1 MKKLFYFIFIYL
13 CFSAITQAQQYR
25 LKYSADEGRP
35 LSLENVIRLS
45 LENSYDLL
53 LIEQDLII
61 SQQRIK
67 EAKFLYFPQFSLN
80 GSATAYNL
88 DYPMILP
95 EMIGQRILMS
105 DPSHKKDDLFYGVGI
120 TAVQYIYGGGR
131 ISSTLDLARASNKE
145 TQSRYQNAKN
155 NVIYSAKTAFYE
167 YLYAQEKNKLA
178 EDVLNQA
185 KRAAKTTELS
195 LSQKILVSAELSSF
209 ESLTAKAK
217 EDLNKAKIKLLK
229 VLNKEFNS
237 EVSFE
242 GSLDYNPIDVD
253 LKKLNLWA
261 MEFRPEV
268 RSAMYKVEMDN
279 IAVKL
284 SLTRSY
290 PDILLGA
297 SYDRQGVD
305 SLKQENMQVSLAV
318 KLPIGYD
325 YSTQIKQK
333 RAEQRQTVLRQAAV
347 EDTVRMQVL
356 EAYNNLNFWQTE
368 TPNRIKTW
376 ETIRNQFKNFMKDR
390 SSLKETFES
399 LNYYYQAGVKSL
411 EGQKEH
417 LMAIAN
423 LENAVGKDLK

>member
-1 MKKLFYFIFIYL
+1 MKKLCCFIFLFIVL
-13 CFSAITQAQQYR
+13 SAFTQAQQYR
-25 LKYSADEGRP
+25 LKYSSNENRP

-61 SQQRIK
+61 AEQRIK

-88 DYPMILP
+88 DYPIILP
-95 EMIGQRILMS
+95 EMIGQRILWP
-105 DPSHKKDDLFYGVGI
+105 DNNKRDLFYGVGI
-120 TAVQYIYGGGR
+120 TAVQYLYGGGR
-131 ISSTLDLARASNKE
+131 ISSTLDLARASSKE

-155 NVIYSAKTAFYE
+155 AVIYNAKTAFYE
-167 YLYAQEKNKLA
+167 YLYSQEKNKFT

-185 KRAAKTTELS
+185 KKVARSKELN

-209 ESLTAKAK
+209 ESLASKAKA
-217 EDLNKAKIKLLK
+217 DLNKARINLLK
-229 VLNKEFNS
+229 VLNKELNS

-242 GSLDYNPIDVD
+242 GSLDYNPIEVD

-268 RSAMYKVEMDN
+268 KSAMYKLEMDN

-290 PDILLGA
+290 PDVLLGA
-297 SYDRQGVD
+297 SYDRQGID
-305 SLKQENMQVSLAV
+305 NLKQENMQVSLAV

-325 YSTQIKQK
+325 YSTQVKQK

-356 EAYNNLNFWQTE
+356 EAYNNLIFWQTE
-368 TPNRIKTW
+368 TPARIKTW
-376 ETIRNQFKNFMKDR
+376 ETIKSQFKDFMKTG

-399 LNYYYQAGVKSL
+399 LNYYYQVGVKSL
-411 EGQKEH
+411 EAQKEH
-417 LMAIAN
+417 LLSVAN

>member
-1 MKKLFYFIFIYL
+1 MKKFFCFIFL
-13 CFSAITQAQQYR
+13 CFSLSVFTHAQQYR
-25 LKYSADEGRP
+25 LKYSSDESRP
-35 LSLENVIRLS
+35 LTLENVIRLS

-61 SQQRIK
+61 AQQRIK

-88 DYPMILP
+88 DYPIILP
-95 EMIGQRILMS
+95 ETIGQRLLMP
-105 DPSHKKDDLFYGVGI
+105 DTNHKKEDLFYGVGI
-120 TAVQYIYGGGR
+120 SAVQYIYGGGR

-155 NVIYSAKTAFYE
+155 TVIYNAKKVFYE
-167 YLYAQEKNKLA
+167 YLFAQEKNKFA
-178 EDVLNQA
+178 EDVLNRA
-185 KRAAKTTELS
+185 KQTAKTKELNPS
-195 LSQKILVSAELSSF
+195 EKILVSAEISSF
-209 ESLTAKAK
+209 ESQAAKANA
-217 EDLNKAKIKLLK
+217 ELNKAKINMLK
-229 VLNKEFNS
+229 VLNKELNS
-237 EVSFE
+237 EISFE
-242 GSLDYNPIDVD
+242 GSLDYNPVQVD

-268 RSAMYKVEMDN
+268 KSAMYKLEMDN

-305 SLKQENMQVSLAV
+305 NLKQENMQVSLAV
-318 KLPIGYD
+318 KLPLGYD
-325 YSTQIKQK
+325 YTTQIKQK

-347 EDTVRMQVL
+347 EDAVRMQVL
-356 EAYNNLNFWQTE
+356 EAYNNLIFWQTE
-368 TPNRIKTW
+368 TPTRIKTW
-376 ETIRNQFKNFMKDR
+376 EKIKTQFKDFMKTN
-390 SSLKETFES
+390 SNLKETFES

-411 EGQKEH
+411 EAQKEH
-417 LMAIAN
+417 LVAIAN

>member
-1 MKKLFYFIFIYL
+1 MKKFCCLIFLCL
-13 CFSAITQAQQYR
+13 CFPLLTKAQQYR
-25 LKYSADEGRP
+25 MKYSTDESKP

-61 SQQRIK
+61 AEQRIK
-67 EAKFLYFPQFSLN
+67 EAKFLYLPRFSLN

-88 DYPMILP
+88 DYPIILP
-95 EMIGQRILMS
+95 DMIGQRIIMP
-105 DPSHKKDDLFYGVGI
+105 DTNHKKEDLFYGVGI
-120 TAVQYIYGGGR
+120 SAVQYIYGGGR

-155 NVIYSAKTAFYE
+155 AVIYEAKKTFYE
-167 YLYAQEKNKLA
+167 YLFAQEKNKFA
-178 EDVLNQA
+178 EDILNQA
-185 KRAAKTTELS
+185 KKAARARELNPA
-195 LSQKILVSAELSSF
+195 QKILVSAEISSF
-209 ESLTAKAK
+209 ESQAAKAK
-217 EDLNKAKIKLLK
+217 ADLNKAKINMLK
-229 VLNKEFNS
+229 VLNKELNS
-237 EVSFE
+237 EVTFE
-242 GSLDYNPIDVD
+242 GSLDYNPIEVD

-261 MEFRPEV
+261 MEFRPEMK
-268 RSAMYKVEMDN
+268 SAMYKLEMDN

-305 SLKQENMQVSLAV
+305 NLRQENMQVSLAV
-318 KLPIGYD
+318 KLPLGYD

-333 RAEQRQTVLRQAAV
+333 RAEQRQTVLMQAAI
-347 EDTVRMQVL
+347 EDTVRMQVI

-368 TPNRIKTW
+368 TPTRIKTW
-376 ETIRNQFKNFMKDR
+376 ETIKTQFKDFIKTN
-390 SSLKETFES
+390 SSLKDTFQS
-399 LNYYYQAGVKSL
+399 LNYYYQARVKSL
-411 EGQKEH
+411 EAQKEH
-417 LMAIAN
+417 LIAIAN

>member
-1 MKKLFYFIFIYL
+1 MKKFYCFVFLF
-13 CFSAITQAQQYR
+13 FSLSVLTQAQQYR
-25 LKYSADEGRP
+25 LKYSTDESRP

-45 LENSYDLL
+45 IENSYDLL

-88 DYPMILP
+88 DYPIILP
-95 EMIGQRILMS
+95 EMIGQRILMPDS
-105 DPSHKKDDLFYGVGI
+105 NHRKEDLFYGVGI

-145 TQSRYQNAKN
+145 IQSRYQNAKN
-155 NVIYSAKTAFYE
+155 TVIYEAKKAFYE

-178 EDVLNQA
+178 KEVLNQA
-185 KRAAKTTELS
+185 KQIARTRELNQV
-195 LSQKILVSAELSSF
+195 QKILVSAEISSL
-209 ESLTAKAK
+209 ESITSKAKA
-217 EDLNKAKIKLLK
+217 DLNKAKIKLLK
-229 VLNKEFNS
+229 VLNKELNS

-242 GSLDYNPIDVD
+242 GSLDYIPLETD

-268 RSAMYKVEMDN
+268 KSAMYKLEMDN

-305 SLKQENMQVSLAV
+305 NLKQENMQLSLAV
-318 KLPIGYD
+318 KLPLGYD
-325 YSTQIKQK
+325 YTTQIKQK
-333 RAEQRQTVLRQAAV
+333 RAEQRQTVLRQAAI
-347 EDTVRMQVL
+347 EDSVRMQVL
-356 EAYNNLNFWQTE
+356 EAYNNLVYWQE
-368 TPNRIKTW
+368 EAPARIKTW
-376 ETIRNQFKNFMKDR
+376 ETIKTQFQDFMKTKSNFKD
-390 SSLKETFES
+390 TFES
-399 LNYYYQAGVKSL
+399 LNYYYQAGVKNI
-411 EGQKEH
+411 EAKKEH
-417 LMAIAN
+417 LEAIAN

>member
-1 MKKLFYFIFIYL
+1 MRKFCCLIFL
-13 CFSAITQAQQYR
+13 CFSLSVITQAQQYR
-25 LKYSADEGRP
+25 LKYSTGADRP

-61 SQQRIK
+61 AEQRIK

-88 DYPMILP
+88 DYPIILP
-95 EMIGQRILMS
+95 EMIGQRILM
-105 DPSHKKDDLFYGVGI
+105 PNTNQRKGELFYGVGI
-120 TAVQYIYGGGR
+120 TAVQYLYGGGR

-145 TQSRYQNAKN
+145 IQSRYQTAKNIVIYNAK
-155 NVIYSAKTAFYE
+155 KAFYE
-167 YLYAQEKNKLA
+167 YLFAQEKNKFSENVLNRA
-178 EDVLNQA
+178 KKISRARELNQA
-185 KRAAKTTELS
+185 EE
-195 LSQKILVSAELSSF
+195 ILVSAELSSF
-209 ESLTAKAK
+209 ESQAALAK
-217 EDLNKAKIKLLK
+217 EELNKAKINMLK
-229 VLNKEFNS
+229 ILNKELNS
-237 EVSFE
+237 EISFE
-242 GSLDYNPIDVD
+242 GSLDYNPIEID

-268 RSAMYKVEMDN
+268 KSAMYKLEMDN

-325 YSTQIKQK
+325 YTTQIKQK
-333 RAEQRQTVLRQAAV
+333 RAEQRQTVLRQAAI
-347 EDTVRMQVL
+347 EDALRMQVL

-368 TPNRIKTW
+368 TPVRIKTW
-376 ETIRNQFKNFMKDR
+376 EKIETQFKDFIKTDSALKD
-390 SSLKETFES
+390 TFES
-399 LNYYYQAGVKSL
+399 LNYYYQAGIKSL
-411 EGQKEH
+411 EAQKEH
-417 LMAIAN
+417 LMAIAS

>member
-1 MKKLFYFIFIYL
+1 MKKFCCFIFL
-13 CFSAITQAQQYR
+13 FFCLSLFTRAQQYR
-25 LKYSADEGRP
+25 LKYSTDESRP

-88 DYPMILP
+88 DSPIILP
-95 EMIGQRILMS
+95 EMIGQRFLTQ
-105 DPSHKKDDLFYGVGI
+105 DPNHRREDLFYGVGI

-145 TQSRYQNAKN
+145 IQSRYQNAKN
-155 NVIYSAKTAFYE
+155 TVIYTAKTAFYE

-178 EDVLNQA
+178 EEVLNQA
-185 KRAAKTTELS
+185 KQIARARELS
-195 LSQKILVSAELSSF
+195 PSQKILVSAEISSF
-209 ESLTAKAK
+209 ESMVSKANA
-217 EDLNKAKIKLLK
+217 DLNKAKIKLLK
-229 VLNKEFNS
+229 VLNKELNS

-242 GSLDYNPIDVD
+242 GSLDYNPLEVE

-268 RSAMYKVEMDN
+268 KSAMYKLEMDN

-305 SLKQENMQVSLAV
+305 NLKQENMQVSLAV
-318 KLPIGYD
+318 KLPLGYD
-325 YSTQIKQK
+325 YTTQIKQK

-356 EAYNNLNFWQTE
+356 EAYNNLIFWQTE
-368 TPNRIKTW
+368 TPVRIKTW
-376 ETIRNQFKNFMKDR
+376 NTIKTQFKDFMKTK
-390 SSLKETFES
+390 STLKDTFES
-399 LNYYYQAGVKSL
+399 LNYYYQAGVRSI
-411 EGQKEH
+411 EAQKEH
-417 LMAIAN
+417 LTAIAN
-423 LENAVGKDLK
+423 LENAVGKDLR

>member
-1 MKKLFYFIFIYL
+1 MKKLFYFIFICL
-13 CFSAITQAQQYR
+13 CFSTITQAQQYR
-25 LKYSADEGRP
+25 LKYSADENRP

-67 EAKFLYFPQFSLN
+67 EAKFLYFPQLSLN
-80 GSATAYNL
+80 GSVTAYNL
-88 DYPMILP
+88 DYPIILP
-95 EMIGQRILMS
+95 EMIGQRLLMP
-105 DPSHKKDDLFYGVGI
+105 DPNHQREDLFYGVGI
-120 TAVQYIYGGGR
+120 SAVQYIYGGGR

-155 NVIYSAKTAFYE
+155 IVIYSAKTAFYE
-167 YLYAQEKNKLA
+167 YLYSQEKNKLA

-185 KRAAKTTELS
+185 KRAAKETELNS
-195 LSQKILVSAELSSF
+195 AQKILLSAELSSF
-209 ESLTAKAK
+209 ESLASKAK
-217 EDLNKAKIKLLK
+217 EDLNKAKINLLK

-237 EVSFE
+237 EVTFE
-242 GSLDYNPIDVD
+242 GSLDYSPIDVD

-268 RSAMYKVEMDN
+268 KSAMYKVEMDN

-305 SLKQENMQVSLAV
+305 NLKQENMQVSLAV

-325 YSTQIKQK
+325 YTTQVKQK

-376 ETIRNQFKNFMKDR
+376 ETIRNQFKNFMKNR

-411 EGQKEH
+411 EAQKEH
-417 LMAIAN
+417 LVAIAN

>member
-1 MKKLFYFIFIYL
+1 MKKFFCFISLFF
-13 CFSAITQAQQYR
+13 CFSILAQAQQYR
-25 LKYSADEGRP
+25 LKYSTDESRP

-45 LENSYDLL
+45 IENSYDLL

-61 SQQRIK
+61 AEQRIK

-88 DYPMILP
+88 DYPIILP
-95 EMIGQRILMS
+95 EMIGQRILMP
-105 DPSHKKDDLFYGVGI
+105 DPNHKKEDFFYGVGI

-155 NVIYSAKTAFYE
+155 AVIYNAKIAFYE
-167 YLYAQEKNKLA
+167 YLYAQEKNKFS
-178 EDVLNQA
+178 ERVLNQA
-185 KRAAKTTELS
+185 KQTAKARELS
-195 LSQKILVSAELSSF
+195 PAQKILVSSEIASF
-209 ESLTAKAK
+209 ESQSAKAK
-217 EDLNKAKIKLLK
+217 AELNKAKINLLK
-229 VLNKEFNS
+229 VLNKELNS
-237 EVSFE
+237 EVTFE
-242 GSLDYNPIDVD
+242 GSLDYNPIEVD

-268 RSAMYKVEMDN
+268 KSAMYKLEMDN

-297 SYDRQGVD
+297 SYDRQGED
-305 SLKQENMQVSLAV
+305 NLKQENMQVSLAV
-318 KLPIGYD
+318 KLPLGYD
-325 YSTQIKQK
+325 YTTQVKQK

-356 EAYNNLNFWQTE
+356 EAYNNLIFWQTE
-368 TPNRIKTW
+368 TPARIKTL
-376 ETIRNQFKNFMKDR
+376 ETIKTQFKDFMKTK
-390 SSLKETFES
+390 STLKDTFEA
-399 LNYYYQAGVKSL
+399 LNYYYQAEVKSL
-411 EGQKEH
+411 EAQKEH
-417 LMAIAN
+417 LVAIAN